1 MSISW
6 YEFLIITGIIS
17 GSSVPSVKEN
27 VIAWNYNDEK
37 HRVEEQLKSLDIN
50 FSSDYESITIL
61 DPQLEFDQIDPFLQ
75 KHYQGGCENGE
86 PNILSNIDIVEPPMR
101 GVVAQLNRLG
111 LPTTGSCAGHIRRN
125 RREKPWVA
133 FSKRNDTQVAL
144 ELFTSLSIP
153 VDYYFLDSLYVK
165 VTTDELYRLALRLS
179 EIRSIDHVRN
189 NILDLR
195 KKTLFD
201 LLEIPGETGREAAVR
216 DYVKAELEKFKT
228 ECECLD
234 FSVDGQG
241 NILGSIIP
249 PRSVANGARRA
260 GTLLHKKMM
269 FVAHLDVVSEFSPS
283 DKLVV
288 RENMISREYGILGAD
303 DRAGVAII
311 LNLIKEVGD
320 IKECPPFK
328 IVFTVG
334 EEQGQY
340 GAEAIDPEFF
350 EDVSFGISLDRRNC
364 KDIVFRSSSQEYST
378 LEFAEGV
385 ARISG
390 RIFSAENKFVP
401 CQGGVSDLSVWS
413 DKNTLPCVNLS
424 IGYDDEHTNNE
435 YLDLI
440 CWDRTHQL
448 AKELISYYNPA

>member
-6 YEFLIITGIIS
+6 YEFLIMTGIIS
-17 GSSVPSVKEN
+17 SSVVPSVKEN
-27 VIAWNYNDEK
+27 VIYWNYDDEK
-37 HRVEEQLKSLDIN
+37 RRVENHLESLGINYKS
-50 FSSDYESITIL
+50 SQESIIIL
-61 DPQLEFDQIDPFLQ
+61 DPEMEFYQIDPLLQ
-75 KHYQGGCENGE
+75 KHYGGGQENGE
-86 PNILSNIDIVEPPMR
+86 PNIVRNITYVEPPIR
-101 GVVAQLNRLG
+101 GVVVQLNRLG
-111 LPTTGSCAGHIRRN
+111 LPTIGSCGGHAEQSRRT
-125 RREKPWVA
+125 RPWVA
-133 FSKRNDTQVAL
+133 FSNRNDTQVAM
-144 ELFTSLSIP
+144 ELFNSLSVP
-153 VDYYFLDSLYVK
+153 VEYYFLDSLYVNLE
-165 VTTDELYRLALRLS
+165 TDELYRLALRLN
-179 EIRSIDHVRN
+179 EILGFDDVRKN
-189 NILDLR
+189 VLEFR
-195 KKTLFD
+195 KQTLFD
-201 LLEIPGETGREAAVR
+201 LLQIPGETGNEDAVR
-216 DYVKAELEKFKT
+216 EYVVSELKT
-228 ECECLD
+228 LKTKRGYLD
-234 FSVDGQG
+234 FLVDENG
-241 NILGSIIP
+241 NILGSVIP
-249 PRSVANGARRA
+249 PRGIPRGSGRA
-260 GTLLHKKMM
+260 GQVPRKMM
-269 FVAHLDVVSEFSPS
+269 MFAAHLDVVREFSPS
-283 DKLVV
+283 YKVVV
-288 RENMISREYGILGAD
+288 RDNIVSREKGILGAD

-328 IVFTVG
+328 FVFTVG

-350 EDVSFGISLDRRNC
+350 EDVSFGISLDRKNC

-424 IGYDDEHTNNE
+424 IGYDDEHTNKE